1 MQANPAIDEHA
12 LVRKITWR
20 IIPFVFILYIISYI
34 DRANIG
40 YAALQM
46 NHELALSSE
55 AFGFASGIFFI
66 GYFLFEVP
74 SNVMLNKFG
83 ARVWIA
89 RILVTW
95 GIVSVGSA
103 FVQNATQ
110 LYVLRFLL
118 GVAEAGFFPG
128 IIVYLTY
135 WFRAKELATTV
146 ALFTAAIPVS
156 YIIGAPLSTWV
167 MDNAQW
173 LNWSGWRWMLVLE
186 GAPALVGGVL
196 CFFWLTD
203 RPTDAKWLK
212 PHEREWLLNELA
224 NDRKARPNAKHFG
237 SLEAMTNPK
246 VLYLSFIYFVYQ
258 CGSLG
263 VGYWMPQIIK
273 GFSRTLS
280 HTQVGLIAMVP
291 YIVATIAMVMWSKSS
306 DRRNERRLHSAIPL
320 GVAAFAL
327 LGAGLATNPY
337 VAVTMISLSL
347 AGLYAFKSP
356 FWALPTLFLS
366 RSTAAVSIA
375 VINSVG
381 NLGGFVGPFAIGY
394 IKGTG
399 KSATPGLLFLSAL
412 LVASFLMTYFI
423 RINQHDTDGATGAVP
438 NQSQ

>member
-1 MQANPAIDEHA
+1 MQSTNSIDERA
-12 LVRKITWR
+12 LVRKIAWR
-20 IIPFVFILYIISYI
+20 IIPFVFVLYIISYL

-46 NHELALSSE
+46 NKELALSSE

-74 SNVMLNKFG
+74 SNVMLNRYG

-89 RILVTW
+89 RILATW
-95 GIVSVGSA
+95 GIVSVISA

-128 IIVYLTY
+128 IIVYLTA

-156 YIIGAPLSTWV
+156 YIIGAPLSTWI
-167 MDNAQW
+167 MDHVQW
-173 LNWSGWRWMLVLE
+173 LQWSGWRWMLVLE
-186 GAPALVGGVL
+186 GAPALIGGIL
-196 CFFWLTD
+196 CFLYLTD
-203 RPTDAKWLK
+203 RPADAKWLT
-212 PHEREWLLNELA
+212 PAERAWLLNELA
-224 NDRKARPNAKHFG
+224 NDRKARPNAQHFG
-237 SLEAMTNPK
+237 SIKAMTNPK

-273 GFSRTLS
+273 GFSSTLS
-280 HTQVGLIAMVP
+280 HTEIGLIATVP
-291 YIVATIAMVMWSKSS
+291 YVFATIAMVMWSRSS
-306 DRRNERRLHSAIPL
+306 DRRGERRLHSAIPL
-320 GVAAFAL
+320 AVAAIAL
-327 LGAGLATNPY
+327 LGAGLTTNPF
-337 VAVTMISLSL
+337 VSIAMISLSL

-394 IKGTG
+394 VKGSG
-399 KSATPGLLFLSAL
+399 QSATPGLLFLAGL
-412 LVASFLMTYFI
+412 LVVSFLMTFFM
-423 RINQHDTDGATGAVP
+423 RVTEQRTSDAPAGVV
-438 NQSQ
+438 NQSH